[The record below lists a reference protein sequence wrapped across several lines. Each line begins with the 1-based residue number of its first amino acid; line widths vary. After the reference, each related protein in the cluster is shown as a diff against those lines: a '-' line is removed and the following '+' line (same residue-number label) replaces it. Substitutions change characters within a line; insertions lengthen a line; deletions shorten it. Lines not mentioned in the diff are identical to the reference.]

1 MVSLIQ
7 GYSHVSSRR
16 TTIRIFYVSARSRS
30 LCLLLTLP
38 AAIRLVIGLFGLV
51 GMFGVAMAP
60 FVGRIVDK
68 LVPWYA
74 TLTGCFCLLIFQCIQ
89 TGAGGIN
96 IAAVVI
102 VCFGIDVFRQMQ
114 QVSLTSAVFGLEVRA
129 RARLNA
135 ILIISVSFPMPLED
149 TAF

>member
-1 MVSLIQ
+1 
-7 GYSHVSSRR
+7 
-16 TTIRIFYVSARSRS
+16 
-30 LCLLLTLP
+30 
-38 AAIRLVIGLFGLV
+38 
-51 GMFGVAMAP
+51 MFGVAMAP

-68 LVPWYA
+68 LIPWYA
-74 TLTGCFCLLIFQCIQ
+74 TLIGCFCLLIFQCIQ